1 MPKLDVPFIQQN
13 GAGYCLP
20 ACIQMVLAFNGMQRS
35 QEDIAM
41 QLGII
46 EDAGIPASR
55 VLHLASRQL
64 DVMRRRGE
72 PEDLLQALADGMPP
86 IVEVQTNQMAYWNGE
101 ATAHVVLLAA
111 IQDDAGK
118 QYAIVNDPAFDRP
131 KTALMGELLLAWDDM
146 QNFYATIRRK

>member
-1 MPKLDVPFIQQN
+1 MPKLDVSFIQQK

-20 ACIQMVLAFNGMQRS
+20 ACVQMVLAFNGMQRS

-55 VLHLASRQL
+55 VLRLTSRQL
-64 DVMRRRGE
+64 DVTRRKGE
-72 PEDLLQALADGMPP
+72 PEDLLRSLADSTPP

-111 IQDDAGK
+111 TQDDAGK
-118 QYAIVNDPAFDRP
+118 QYAIVNDPAFDGP
-131 KTALMGELLLAWDDM
+131 KTVLMGELILAWDDM
-146 QNFYATIRRK
+146 QNLCATIRRK